1 MNLKSFIICLA
12 LFATTTVFAQTEQ
25 AAHTHGLVEVEIAF
39 EQLNGVIQ
47 FNAPAESLLGFE
59 HKPKTEKQKNQAQ
72 NVERAFANPSQI
84 FQFEK
89 NLKCQITL
97 DKAGF
102 EYTGS
107 HADFDALYKVKCTGD
122 ISKTKITVNLN
133 KYTNIK
139 SIRTTVISSGVQKA
153 VKSTG
158 PVATVEIQ

>member
-1 MNLKSFIICLA
+1 MNLKSLIMFLV
-12 LFATTTVFAQTEQ
+12 LFTTTVFAQTEQ

-47 FNAPAESLLGFE
+47 FSAPAESLLGFE
-59 HKPKTEKQKNQAQ
+59 HKPKTEQQKAQAQ
-72 NVERAFANPSQI
+72 NVERAFSNQASQI

-89 NLKCQITL
+89 SLKCQLTL

-102 EYTGS
+102 EYTDS
-107 HADFDALYKVKCTGD
+107 HADFDSLYKVKCTGD
-122 ISKTKITVNLN
+122 ISKTKIIVDLS
-133 KYTNIK
+133 KYKNIK

-153 VKSTG
+153 IKSTG